1 MNIYGGSDGKESACN
16 ARDLCSIPRLGRS
29 PGKGNGYPLLYSC
42 LENLHGQRSLVG
54 HSPWDHKELDTTE
67 QLTLSL
73 FHWWMHSIWDLV
85 PAHMCVRVC
94 VCVCVCV
101 YFSTFWPPF
110 LNSLHSR
117 QVGLLIVTYIILCF
131 HCFIHL
137 FVHLV
142 FLYSISCGVSKI
154 IIFSKCWKKIAS
166 ENSLKIKLIT

>member
-42 LENLHGQRSLVG
+42 LENPHGQRSLVG

-94 VCVCVCV
+94 VCVCVYV
-101 YFSTFWPPF
+101 YTSPHF
-110 LNSLHSR
+110 
-117 QVGLLIVTYIILCF
+117 GLLFWIPYTPDKNKYLTVIGQDAFAGAYSGPTLLWVR
-131 HCFIHL
+131 HMEEHL
-137 FVHLV
+137 PFGAAGAGGWLADDVYVLLV
-142 FLYSISCGVSKI
+142 LFCPAV
-154 IIFSKCWKKIAS
+154 
-166 ENSLKIKLIT
+166 